1 MLEIILIAVLSLCV
15 MLLANHN
22 LKLKS
27 ELNQYKFEK
36 FMGEIN
42 NELTSSTKED
52 YTIIER
58 ILQ

>member
-1 MLEIILIAVLSLCV
+1 MFEIILIAVLSLCV
-15 MLLANHN
+15 MLLVNHN
-22 LKLKS
+22 LKLKG

-42 NELTSSTKED
+42 NELTSSTKQD

>member
-22 LKLKS
+22 LKLKG